1 MKGTVLGQTWFE
13 RYLPSLE
20 SLKARKE
27 IFEGPAQGAEN
38 VWFVGSWVA
47 EGVPLL
53 EGCVV
58 SAEKVVEKVLA
69 CEDVSHSVL

>member
-1 MKGTVLGQTWFE
+1 MLSQTWFE

-20 SLKARKE
+20 SLRVRRE
-27 IFEGPAQGAEN
+27 VFEGPAQGAGN

-58 SAEKVVEKVLA
+58 SAEKVVEKLLA
-69 CEDVSHSVL
+69 SEV

>member
-1 MKGTVLGQTWFE
+1 M
-13 RYLPSLE
+13 
-20 SLKARKE
+20 RKE
-27 IFEGPAQGAEN
+27 VFEGERQGAEN

-58 SAEKVVEKVLA
+58 SAERVVEKLLA
-69 CEDVSHSVL
+69 CKEVS

>member
-1 MKGTVLGQTWFE
+1 
-13 RYLPSLE
+13 LE
-20 SLKARKE
+20 SLKVRKE

-58 SAEKVVEKVLA
+58 SAEKVVEKILA
-69 CEDVSHSVL
+69 YKNVSHNVS